1 MRLVEA
7 ALRSLRRAAACKCA
21 YALALIACA
30 LWAVVPSASSTRTS
44 SEGSQERRAH
54 EWPSEWDGRAL
65 RPQALSEVEQ
75 RFAQRFPGAIARL
88 TDDRIQLVLRQVDQP
103 TRMLHPAADCYRGV
117 GYRIEAARLEDDA
130 RQRRWRCFDAIRDGQ
145 TLRVCERIVDTD
157 GQAYTDASS
166 WFWAAMLGRSRGPWL
181 AVTTAQA
188 L

>member
-7 ALRSLRRAAACKCA
+7 ALRSLQQAAACKSA
-21 YALALIACA
+21 YALALVACA
-30 LWAVVPSASSTRTS
+30 LWAIIPSAAHLAASNES
-44 SEGSQERRAH
+44 RAH
-54 EWPSEWDGRAL
+54 EWPSEWDGRPL

-75 RFAQRFPGAIARL
+75 RFAQRFPGAVARL

-130 RQRRWRCFDAIRDGQ
+130 RQRRWRCFDALRDGQ
-145 TLRVCERIVDTD
+145 TVRVCERIVDAD

-166 WFWAAMLGRSRGPWL
+166 WFWAAMLGQSRGPWL
-181 AVTTAQA
+181 AVTTAQVQP
-188 L
+188 